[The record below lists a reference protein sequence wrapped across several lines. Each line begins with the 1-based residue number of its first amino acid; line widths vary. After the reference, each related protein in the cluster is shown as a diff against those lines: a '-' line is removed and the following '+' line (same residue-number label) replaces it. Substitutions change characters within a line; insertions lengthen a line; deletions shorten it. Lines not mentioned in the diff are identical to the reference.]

1 MRLTSPDYIL
11 SVSTIAGKQMLNV
24 MEADSDHMCSLT
36 IDIELDNDEQ
46 YALTQLSYNADDSSP
61 HNSLE
66 TFYDAPPTAAEV
78 RPHVGSEVYVRHLP
92 QLAFRQFELYMNP
105 PSYGS
110 MRNWEYLASSLG
122 LSNNEIMAR
131 IPYLSFYLQ
140 QLSCLRTSDSPTR
153 AVLQRFLNC
162 PLNRILDVI
171 CELNR
176 IDVLVA
182 LKPYVNGM
190 NASADALSDVTSDS
204 AVAWDDGNLV
214 SVPGAFFDEPGPSV
228 PVVASTAHRAG
239 TSENRHIQRAAEQ
252 SLGGKCKVF
261 CGYVILVTHHEE
273 EASADLRKNFKWLM
287 KNLRKHGEQS
297 EVSVFNIEEC
307 ANERDMLG
315 GLHSIFE
322 NAMHIVCVFSEDYAQ
337 MLRSDSDSQCVA
349 MKKYLHNLM
358 NAEYVRKLGVNQR
371 FRAVI
376 LQAFAAVRSKMQNGS
391 AVMLEHHSAAHFIL
405 GSISVIWSDQS
416 SVKLRSGPRKKTC
429 STGWYTKKGSGVPVV
444 GLSIEIGSAVDRR
457 RHTLSF
463 LGVSQQKKNNSV
475 GSMRLFVALFVLTVS
490 TIKIHSKS
498 ASTQSDRFEI
508 CTPDT
513 PCSCEGEDGQVNC
526 DNVFWTE
533 DEEAESIYQP
543 LRTTNLVIKKKD
555 FKAQI
560 AYFRNNDIPRLVEGQ
575 ILPGHEST
583 LKELDFSFNRIY
595 DLQNSVFKEMSNL
608 RILRLGHNKLRRLR
622 SESFKGGPN
631 WKLHQLYVEYNDLTE
646 LPASLFEEMP
656 NLEKLVLDGNRKLR
670 LTRELFGSNLSNL
683 KILSLDN
690 CSLSQLD
697 EDLFDDLT

>member
-1 MRLTSPDYIL
+1 
-11 SVSTIAGKQMLNV
+11 MLNV

-131 IPYLSFYLQ
+131 IPAKS
-140 QLSCLRTSDSPTR
+140 
-153 AVLQRFLNC
+153 
-162 PLNRILDVI
+162 
-171 CELNR
+171 EL
-176 IDVLVA
+176 LV
-182 LKPYVNGM
+182 
-190 NASADALSDVTSDS
+190 

-252 SLGGKCKVF
+252 SLGGKF
-261 CGYVILVTHHEE
+261 ILVTHHEE

-376 LQAFAAVRSKMQNGS
+376 LQGTERS
-391 AVMLEHHSAAHFIL
+391 VL
-405 GSISVIWSDQS
+405 
-416 SVKLRSGPRKKTC
+416 P
-429 STGWYTKKGSGVPVV
+429 TGWPQNTLVYEFPSHHIQLFKK
-444 GLSIEIGSAVDRR
+444 
-457 RHTLSF
+457 
-463 LGVSQQKKNNSV
+463 
-475 GSMRLFVALFVLTVS
+475 
-490 TIKIHSKS
+490 
-498 ASTQSDRFEI
+498 
-508 CTPDT
+508 
-513 PCSCEGEDGQVNC
+513 
-526 DNVFWTE
+526 
-533 DEEAESIYQP
+533 
-543 LRTTNLVIKKKD
+543 
-555 FKAQI
+555 
-560 AYFRNNDIPRLVEGQ
+560 
-575 ILPGHEST
+575 
-583 LKELDFSFNRIY
+583 
-595 DLQNSVFKEMSNL
+595 
-608 RILRLGHNKLRRLR
+608 
-622 SESFKGGPN
+622 
-631 WKLHQLYVEYNDLTE
+631 
-646 LPASLFEEMP
+646 LFE
-656 NLEKLVLDGNRKLR
+656 
-670 LTRELFGSNLSNL
+670 
-683 KILSLDN
+683 
-690 CSLSQLD
+690 
-697 EDLFDDLT
+697 